1 MHADIMLVSD
11 MEPET
16 VKKTILKY
24 APSLQEAYE
33 KASAKYPADA
43 SVIIMPYGG
52 STLPCMKETGNE

>member
-1 MHADIMLVSD
+1 

-33 KASAKYPADA
+33 EASAKYPADA